1 MSLPAGTRLGPYE
14 IAASIGA
21 GGMGEVYRASDTR
34 LSRDVAIK
42 VLPAEFARDAQLRAR
57 FEREARAIS
66 SLNHPN
72 ICMLFDVGTQND
84 IEYLVMEY
92 LDGEPLTERLSRG
105 PMPLSDVLRHGI
117 EIADALDKAHRTGIL
132 HRDLKPGNV
141 ILTRSGGAKLLDFG
155 LAKAMD
161 AALIASTSPQSST
174 ALHPEE
180 PLTAEGTL
188 VGTFCYMAPEQI
200 EYARSDARS
209 DIFAFGCVLYEMVT
223 GRRAFNA
230 ASRAGMIA
238 QIIASD
244 PPPISS
250 IRPMTPSALDR
261 VIRNCLAKDPDDR
274 YQTAHDVMLAL
285 QWIRDEVSNPS
296 LSIPLARAKGRDW
309 RERATWALA
318 LAVAIA
324 AVVAIASWGK
334 REIAALDRP
343 FAAAIVP
350 PPGLRF
356 VFTGDYAGSP
366 VLSPDGRRVAFV
378 AVSPEG
384 KRTLWVRSL
393 ESPDPREI
401 DGCDDAM
408 FPFWSPD
415 NRSLGFFAHGKLK
428 TVDASG
434 GVPIVITDA
443 PNARGGSWSEGNVIV
458 YTPEMRAGLYRVAA
472 NGGTPVALTTP
483 SGGMTTDRWPLFLP
497 GGKSFLYLAAN
508 HFEPGSRA
516 TALHIRSLDG
526 KSDRVVAQTLSNVA
540 YIDGKLLML
549 RDSTLVS
556 QPFDVARGVLTGAPS
571 IVAQNVR
578 FDASTWHGV
587 FDAAGRTLIY
597 QPGGTLS
604 GTRLVWFSHDGKNL
618 GTIGDVAKYYDLKLS
633 PDGHRLVTNA
643 GDPRA
648 DIWVIDVDRDVR
660 TRLTFEGSMNEAP
673 VWSHDGSE
681 IIYAARDAP
690 TEQAAIYRRRADGN
704 GPRQL
709 VARLAGDADPASVS
723 PDGRWIA
730 ITLWPGHGANPQI
743 WAVPL
748 VPGEQPRSIITGQ
761 FAARDARISPD
772 GRWMAYTSNENGRDE
787 IYVIPFLGTGGKW
800 QVTTGGGHSSRWSP
814 DGTHLDYLTSDN
826 TLTEVDVQTA
836 GGFGVTA
843 TRPRYR
849 LDVNP
854 ISSSDYDLTAD
865 GRVIANG
872 GEADPSPLTVI
883 ANWR

>member
-1 MSLPAGTRLGPYE
+1 VSLPPGTRLGPYE

-72 ICMLFDVGTQND
+72 ICMLFDVGKQND

-92 LDGEPLTERLSRG
+92 LDGEPMTERLARG
-105 PMPLSDVLRHGI
+105 PLPVSDVLRHGI
-117 EIADALDKAHRTGIL
+117 EIADALDKAHRTGII

-141 ILTRSGGAKLLDFG
+141 ILTRSGAKLLDFG

-161 AALIASTSPQSST
+161 AALIESTSTQSAT
-174 ALHPEE
+174 MMLPNE

-188 VGTFCYMAPEQI
+188 VGTFCYMAPEQV
-200 EYARSDARS
+200 EYGRCDART
-209 DIFAFGCVLYEMVT
+209 DIFAFGCMLYEMVT

-244 PPPISS
+244 PPPIATL
-250 IRPMTPSALDR
+250 RPMTPSSLDR
-261 VIRNCLAKDPDDR
+261 VVRTCLAKNPDDR
-274 YQTAHDVMLAL
+274 FQTAHDVMLAL
-285 QWIRDEVSNPS
+285 QWIRDEQSNPS
-296 LSIPLARAKGRDW
+296 APLLLAGEQRRTG
-309 RERATWALA
+309 RERAIWALA
-318 LAVAIA
+318 LVVTIGAAAGIAMWARRAI
-324 AVVAIASWGK
+324 SS
-334 REIAALDRP
+334 LDRP
-343 FAAAIVP
+343 MIAAIVP
-350 PPGLRF
+350 PRGLRF

-366 VLSPDGRRVAFV
+366 VLSSDGRRVAFV

-393 ESPDPREI
+393 DSADPREI
-401 DGCDDAM
+401 ESSDDAM

-415 NRSLGFFAHGKLK
+415 SRFLGFFAHGKLK

-434 GVPIVITDA
+434 GIPVAIADA
-443 PNARGGSWSEGNVIV
+443 PDARGGSWSDDNVIV
-458 YTPEMRAGLYRVAA
+458 YTPETRAGLYRVAS
-472 NGGTPVALTTP
+472 NGGAPIALTTP
-483 SGGMTTDRWPLFLP
+483 GGGMTTNRWPLFLP

-508 HFEPGSRA
+508 HNDQSSRA

-526 KSDRVVAQTLSNVA
+526 RMDRIVTLTLTNVA
-540 YIDGKLLML
+540 YIDGRLLML
-549 RDSTLVS
+549 REGALVS
-556 QPFDVARGVLTGAPS
+556 QPFDAGRGVLTGTPS
-571 IVAQNVR
+571 IVVQNVR

-587 FDAAGRTLIY
+587 FDAAGHTLIY
-597 QPGGTLS
+597 QPGGTLA
-604 GTRLVWFSHDGKNL
+604 GTHLVWFSRDGKNL
-618 GTIGDVAKYYDLKLS
+618 GTVGDVARYYDLKLS
-633 PDGHRLVTNA
+633 PDSRRLVTNA
-643 GDPRA
+643 GEPPRA
-648 DIWVIDVDRDVR
+648 DIWVIDTDRDVR

-681 IIYAARDAP
+681 IFYAARDHP
-690 TEQAAIYRRRADGN
+690 TELAAIYRRRADGN

-709 VARLAGDADPASVS
+709 VARLNGDADPASVS
-723 PDGRWIA
+723 PDGRWVA
-730 ITLWPGHGANPQI
+730 ISLWRARANPQI

-748 VPGEQPRSIITGQ
+748 VSGAQPRTLISGN
-761 FAARDARISPD
+761 FAAHDPRISPD
-772 GRWMAYTSNENGRDE
+772 GRWLAYTSNESGRDE
-787 IYVIPFLGTGGKW
+787 IYVVPFLGTVGKW
-800 QVTTGGGHSSRWSP
+800 QVTTAGGHSSRWSP
-814 DGTHLDYLTSDN
+814 DGAHLDYLTTDN
-826 TLTEVDVQTA
+826 MLTEVDVQA
-836 GGFGVTA
+836 RGGFAITA

-854 ISSSDYDLTAD
+854 VSSSDYDLAVD

-872 GEADPSPLTVI
+872 GEADPSPLTLV

>member
-1 MSLPAGTRLGPYE
+1 
-14 IAASIGA
+14 
-21 GGMGEVYRASDTR
+21 MGEVYRASDTR

-42 VLPAEFARDAQLRAR
+42 VLPAEFARDAQLRTR
-57 FEREARAIS
+57 FEREAHAIS
-66 SLNHPN
+66 RLNHPN
-72 ICMLFDVGTQND
+72 ICTLFDVGTQND
-84 IEYLVMEY
+84 VEYLVMEY

-105 PMPLSDVLRHGI
+105 PMPVAEVLRYGI
-117 EIADALDKAHRTGIL
+117 EIADALDKAHRTGII

-141 ILTRSGGAKLLDFG
+141 ILTRSGAKLLDFG

-161 AALIASTSPQSST
+161 AALVASTSPQTTT
-174 ALHPEE
+174 AMLPEE

-209 DIFAFGCVLYEMVT
+209 DIFAFGCMLYEMLT
-223 GRRAFNA
+223 GRRAFHA

-244 PPPISS
+244 PPPIAT
-250 IRPMTPSALDR
+250 IRPMTPSSLDR
-261 VIRNCLAKDPDDR
+261 VVGTCLAKDPDDR
-274 YQTAHDVMLAL
+274 FQTAHDVMLAL
-285 QWIRDEVSNPS
+285 QWIRDEQSNPS
-296 LSIPLARAKGRDW
+296 APLLIATTRRRAW
-309 RERATWALA
+309 RERTAWALA
-318 LAVAIA
+318 LVAAIA
-324 AVVAIASWGK
+324 TTVWIASRAQ
-334 REIAALDRP
+334 REIALLDRP
-343 FAAAIVP
+343 VAAAIIP
-350 PPGLRF
+350 PRGLRF

-366 VLSPDGRRVAFV
+366 VLSHDGRRIAFV

-393 ESPDPREI
+393 DSADPREI
-401 DGCDDAM
+401 ENSDDAM

-428 TVDASG
+428 TVDAAG
-434 GVPIVITDA
+434 GVPIVLADT
-443 PNARGGSWSEGNVIV
+443 PNARGGSWSDDNVIV
-458 YTPEMRAGLYRVAA
+458 YTPETRAGLYRVAA
-472 NGGTPVALTTP
+472 NGGTPALLTNP
-483 SGGMTTDRWPLFLP
+483 AGGMTTNRWPLFLP

-508 HFEPGSRA
+508 HFLPGSRA
-516 TALHIRSLDG
+516 TALRWRTLDG
-526 KSDRVVAQTLSNVA
+526 RSDRVVTQTLANVA
-540 YIDGKLLML
+540 YVDGRLLML

-556 QPFDVARGVLTGAPS
+556 QPFDAARGVLTGTPS
-571 IVAQNVR
+571 IVVQNVR

-597 QPGGTLS
+597 QPGGALS
-604 GTRLVWFSHDGKNL
+604 GTNLVWFGRDGKNL
-618 GTIGDVAKYYDLKLS
+618 GPLGEVAKYYDLKLS

-643 GDPRA
+643 GEPRA
-648 DIWVIDVDRDVR
+648 DVWVFDIDRDVR

-673 VWSHDGSE
+673 VWSANGNE

-690 TEQAAIYRRRADGN
+690 TELAAIYRRRADGN

-709 VARLAGDADPASVS
+709 VARLGGDADPGSTS
-723 PDGRWIA
+723 PDGRWVVVS
-730 ITLWPGHGANPQI
+730 LWRARANPQI

-748 VPGEQPRSIITGQ
+748 VPGEQPRAIIAGD
-761 FAARDARISPD
+761 FAAHDPRISPD
-772 GRWMAYTSNENGRDE
+772 GRWLAYTSNESGRDE
-787 IYVIPFLGTGGKW
+787 IYVIPFLGSGGKW
-800 QVTTGGGHSSRWSP
+800 QVTTNGGHSSRWSP
-814 DGTHLDYLTSDN
+814 DGAHLDYLTTEN
-826 TLTEVDVQTA
+826 TLTEVDVQSG
-836 GGFGVTA
+836 GGFVVTA
-843 TRPRYR
+843 TRARFG

-854 ISSSDYDLTAD
+854 GSSSDYDLAAD